1 MRAQCLDAGCRTLVG
16 GLCSFAIDLIDLAN
30 AGFSFG
36 KIPQQ
41 SLGLEQGLP
50 CVPALKLSAFTN
62 ALCFSRLIL
71 SYSKLLIFACHP
83 LTNRRAVSHL

>member
-50 CVPALKLSAFTN
+50 CVPALKLSAFIKRIHKC
-62 ALCFSRLIL
+62 ALL
-71 SYSKLLIFACHP
+71 FAPHP
-83 LTNRRAVSHL
+83 IV